1 MFYYEIRKAVWQ
13 FVENHWDTN
22 KIRYELQALKIF
34 KCSQLKLYKAVLSL

>member
-22 KIRYELQALKIF
+22 KTRYEL
-34 KCSQLKLYKAVLSL
+34 QLKLYKAVLSL